1 MSKDKIKIFN
11 DKTNQIISNA
21 FKEYGTIFI
30 NEEDKEIDKEIK
42 TAISGSQIL
51 FEKSAF
57 VDNDIP
63 NLNYDSV
70 FAGYLASEV
79 IRRYIPNSFI
89 IAKTRNYLLNPN
101 NILKGIERSIDGT
114 NIDEIIIRYLDG
126 TATDSDKEQ
135 LLTWLKESDK
145 NLHSYSEFRDVWFAS
160 QSNSSVH
167 SDMEKALKRLEKRIK
182 GKESEKKINIV
193 SPYNFYKTARV
204 AAFFALLFIIGITF
218 YHIGRNVTKKDIL
231 ILNHLITDS
240 GSKRRFVLP
249 DSTIVWLNSN
259 SKLEYPTTFSESSRE
274 ISLEGEAYFEVSH
287 DVNKPFHVHA
297 GDMDIEV
304 LGTHFSVENYPD
316 KKGVEAVLAEGRIK
330 VTGSEIPVPL
340 VLEPGELIRYDKSNK
355 QTVVKKVDAENYIS
369 WIQNELTFDNAKLAD
384 IVMNLKK
391 WYSID
396 IECDSSIGQ
405 NLSMSFTLH
414 KGEDLDEILKAMTL
428 IIPVRYYWKD
438 NVLNIVSVK

>member
-1 MSKDKIKIFN
+1 M
-11 DKTNQIISNA
+11 
-21 FKEYGTIFI
+21 I
-30 NEEDKEIDKEIK
+30 NNK
-42 TAISGSQIL
+42 L
-51 FEKSAF
+51 
-57 VDNDIP
+57 
-63 NLNYDSV
+63 
-70 FAGYLASEV
+70 
-79 IRRYIPNSFI
+79 
-89 IAKTRNYLLNPN
+89 
-101 NILKGIERSIDGT
+101 

-274 ISLEGEAYFEVSH
+274 ISLEGEAYFEVAR
-287 DVNKPFHVHA
+287 DEDRPFVVRT
-297 GDMDIEV
+297 ENLTVKV
-304 LGTHFSVENYPD
+304 LGTEFNINAHSSEKVQTVLV
-316 KKGVEAVLAEGRIK
+316 KGRVEAETAGRQKVVLQ
-330 VTGSEIPVPL
+330 
-340 VLEPGELIRYDKSNK
+340 PGELAESGRSQIRVSKVNVRKYTAWREGMFYFEEATLEEILQELCDWYYV
-355 QTVVKKVDAENYIS
+355 QVVFTNPSARMRKFSGILERNDDLEKVLKKI
-369 WIQNELTFDNAKLAD
+369 ELTTS
-384 IVMNLKK
+384 VR
-391 WYSID
+391 
-396 IECDSSIGQ
+396 
-405 NLSMSFTLH
+405 FTVQ
-414 KGEDLDEILKAMTL
+414 KGMIKVE
-428 IIPVRYYWKD
+428 
-438 NVLNIVSVK
+438 

>member
-1 MSKDKIKIFN
+1 M
-11 DKTNQIISNA
+11 
-21 FKEYGTIFI
+21 I
-30 NEEDKEIDKEIK
+30 NNK
-42 TAISGSQIL
+42 L
-51 FEKSAF
+51 
-57 VDNDIP
+57 
-63 NLNYDSV
+63 
-70 FAGYLASEV
+70 
-79 IRRYIPNSFI
+79 
-89 IAKTRNYLLNPN
+89 
-101 NILKGIERSIDGT
+101 

-204 AAFFALLFIIGITF
+204 AAFFTLLFIIGITF

-330 VTGSEIPVPL
+330 VTGSEISV
-340 VLEPGELIRYDKSNK
+340 GARR
-355 QTVVKKVDAENYIS
+355 
-369 WIQNELTFDNAKLAD
+369 
-384 IVMNLKK
+384 
-391 WYSID
+391 ID
-396 IECDSSIGQ
+396 
-405 NLSMSFTLH
+405 
-414 KGEDLDEILKAMTL
+414 
-428 IIPVRYYWKD
+428 
-438 NVLNIVSVK
+438 

>member
-1 MSKDKIKIFN
+1 M
-11 DKTNQIISNA
+11 
-21 FKEYGTIFI
+21 I
-30 NEEDKEIDKEIK
+30 NNK
-42 TAISGSQIL
+42 L
-51 FEKSAF
+51 
-57 VDNDIP
+57 
-63 NLNYDSV
+63 
-70 FAGYLASEV
+70 
-79 IRRYIPNSFI
+79 
-89 IAKTRNYLLNPN
+89 
-101 NILKGIERSIDGT
+101 

-135 LLTWLKESDK
+135 LLTDK